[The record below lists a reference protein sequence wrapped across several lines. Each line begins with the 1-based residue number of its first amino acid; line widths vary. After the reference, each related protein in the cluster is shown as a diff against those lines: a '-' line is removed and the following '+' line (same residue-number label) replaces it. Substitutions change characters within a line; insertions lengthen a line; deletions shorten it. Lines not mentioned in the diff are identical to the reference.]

1 MVHVKL
7 ADHVLHLQVD
17 QVVEAPVDQVAEV
30 QVERQ
35 CVQVESQ
42 YVEVDKYGHVVHRV
56 VYWMEMRDV

>member
-1 MVHVKL
+1 MAQAVEALVEVQV
-7 ADHVLHLQVD
+7 DHLVD
-17 QVVEAPVDQVAEV
+17 QVVEVVEQV